1 MKLRMALLAGVLL
14 APTLAAAQTYNRI
27 ITFGDSLSDNGN
39 LFAVASNPPA
49 PYYAGR
55 FSNGPVWVELLNGPM
70 ITAGPTILGVP
81 PTPGLLPTTANL
93 NFAFGGAR
101 TDALVAVPPGT
112 QTQIGN
118 YLALG
123 GRFRSTD
130 LVTLWAGAND
140 IFQAFPGAATNPATA
155 QTVMGTVATTAA
167 TNIAIQVAQIAAAGA
182 GTLLVMNLPDLGR
195 SPSFTAQG
203 ALASQ
208 LATFT
213 TVAYNTAWNTSV
225 TAAAAGNPNT
235 NVIQVPV
242 DQLFAAVIGNP
253 AAFGFTNVTAQCLT
267 TTACVTGTAAT
278 QAGYLFWDGV
288 HPTAAGHRMLSLYAQ
303 EYLFAP
309 TRAAAIGATTDVGF
323 MIRRQ
328 GMSDMIDRLQV
339 AKPAQQDRNEFFV
352 GIVGETGDRNASV
365 ATGGF
370 AGGTSVASPFSG
382 FRYSAGGLRFGA
394 FRQVA
399 PAWTIGL
406 GFGATT
412 GDAKAG
418 NVSFRPTTF
427 SADLVARWQGGP
439 TFVNLGLGAQVNHY
453 GEIERKSSIAALVN
467 KGSATGAA
475 GSAVVEAGYRFD
487 FGTFGIVP
495 KARLAYI
502 VAQTQSF
509 TETGIAAP
517 IDFRARTVSGL
528 AAGGELR
535 LEKRFEGV
543 TAHALVGYEDF
554 VASSAG
560 SVGGRLVANT
570 ARPFATRMADPV
582 GAGLLLGA
590 GLDASFG
597 AWKAGATYRASMGAK
612 SQATHR
618 GHVTVSRQF

>member
-1 MKLRMALLAGVLL
+1 MKLRMALLAGVVL
-14 APTLAAAQTYNRI
+14 APTLAGAQTYNRI
-27 ITFGDSLSDNGN
+27 IAFGDSLSDNGN
-39 LFAVASNPPA
+39 LFAVAGTPPT

-70 ITAGPTILGVP
+70 LTAGPTVLGVP

-101 TDALVAVPPGT
+101 TDALVGVPPGT

-140 IFQAFPGAATNPATA
+140 IFQAFPGAAANPATA
-155 QTVMGTVATTAA
+155 QTTMGTVATTAA
-167 TNIAIQVAQIAAAGA
+167 TNIGTQVAQIAGAGA
-182 GTLLVMNLPDLGR
+182 GTVLVLNLPDLGGA
-195 SPSFTAQG
+195 PSFTAQG

-208 LATFT
+208 LASFT
-213 TVAYNTAWNTSV
+213 TMTHNTAWNTAI
-225 TAAAAGNPNT
+225 TAAAAANPNT

-242 DQLFAAVIGNP
+242 DRLFAAVIGNP

-267 TTACVTGTAAT
+267 TVACVTGTTAT

-288 HPTAAGHRMLSLYAQ
+288 HPTAAGHVMLSRYTQ

-309 TRAAAIGATTDVGF
+309 TRAAAVGTTTDVGF
-323 MIRRQ
+323 MTRRQ
-328 GMSDMIDRLQV
+328 GMSDMIDRLSV
-339 AKPAQQDRNEFFV
+339 AKPALDKNEFFV
-352 GIVGETGDRNASV
+352 SIVGETGDRNATVS
-365 ATGGF
+365 TGGF
-370 AGGTSVASPFSG
+370 AGGTTIAAPFSG
-382 FRYSAGGLRFGA
+382 FRYSAGGIRFGG
-394 FRQVA
+394 FRQIA
-399 PAWTIGL
+399 PAWTVGL
-406 GFGATT
+406 GLAATT
-412 GDAKAG
+412 GDATAG
-418 NVSFRPTTF
+418 NVSFKPTTF

-439 TFVNLGLGAQVNHY
+439 TFVNLGLGAQVNHF
-453 GEIERKSSIAALVN
+453 GDIERKTTISALVN

-475 GSAVVEAGYRFD
+475 GSAVVEAGYRID

-502 VAQTQSF
+502 VAQTHSF

-528 AAGGELR
+528 AAGGEVR
-535 LEKRFEGV
+535 LEKSFDAV

-554 VASSAG
+554 IASSAG
-560 SVGGRLVANT
+560 SLGGRLVANT
-570 ARPFATRMADPV
+570 ARPFSTRMADPV

-597 AWKAGATYRASMGAK
+597 AWKAGATYRASIGAK

-618 GHVTVSRQF
+618 GHLTVSRQF